1 MRPRRAAEITLTIA
15 APLLLLAI
23 WELLS
28 RGGVLNPIFWPR
40 PSSLID
46 TFWRMVTKE
55 GLMTDIRISL
65 LRIIGGFVLGAVPAV
80 VLGLAMGLFWPVRV
94 FFMPLASAIYAI
106 PKIAVLPLVII
117 AFGIGEA
124 SKLVIVAVSIFFLV
138 ALNTMSGV
146 LEIDPTYRDAARN
159 LGASRWELFYSVA
172 LPGALPQIFTG
183 LRLGLGFAL
192 IVIVGAEFL
201 AAKRGIGYQIWEDYQ
216 TLRIKQMFVGL
227 VVTALMGWGLTML
240 LTGLERLAM
249 PWRRSA

>member
-227 VVTALMGWGLTML
+227 VVTAMMGWGLTML
-240 LTGLERLAM
+240 LSGLERLAM

>member
-227 VVTALMGWGLTML
+227 VVTAMMGWGLTML

>member
-1 MRPRRAAEITLTIA
+1 MRRRRAAEISLTVA
-15 APLLLLAI
+15 APLVLLGV

-40 PSSLID
+40 PSSLVD
-46 TFWRMVTKE
+46 TFWQMVTKE
-55 GLMTDIRISL
+55 GLLTDVRISL
-65 LRIIGGFVLGAVPAV
+65 VRVVGGFLLGAIPAV

-227 VVTALMGWGLTML
+227 VVTALMGWGLTLM